1 MNDKLRKVAQ
11 EKGLIKGM
19 GVQLS
24 RLSGVDKSTVSAHL
38 TGTKKLSMYHAE
50 KYAQGLEVPVV
61 KILDESVIKYPIVG
75 YVSDQGNVRMRA
87 EHETDICIAENEL
100 VSTDCFAL
108 YQQLQETIFFYN
120 PKISCKNTDIINSY
134 CYIKTK
140 QQNFLGSI
148 IKETKKY
155 CNVYNV
161 HEAKI
166 KKISYDVCYPIISIN
181 YIKHANIYKIN
192 NSI

>member
-1 MNDKLRKVAQ
+1 MNDRLKKVAQ

-75 YVSDQGNVRMRA
+75 YVSDLGHVRMRA

-120 PKISCKNTDIINSY
+120 PKKSCKNTDIINSY
-134 CYIKTK
+134 CYIKSE
-140 QQNFLGSI
+140 QHNFLGTI
-148 IKETKKY
+148 IKENKKY
-155 CNVYNV
+155 SEVYNV

-166 KKISYDVCYPIISIN
+166 KKVAFDICYPIISIN
-181 YIKHANIYKIN
+181 YIKHANIYKIK